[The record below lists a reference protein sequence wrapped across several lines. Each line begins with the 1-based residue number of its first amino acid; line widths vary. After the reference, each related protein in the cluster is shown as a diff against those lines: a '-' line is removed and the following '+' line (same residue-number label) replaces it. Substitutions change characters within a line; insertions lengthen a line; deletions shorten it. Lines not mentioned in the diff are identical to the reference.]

1 MPPATDDSTPH
12 ALFVTLPGWEGLHFQ
27 GVGENLRWEKFAQQA
42 ISRDSQMIVLAPQLD
57 DWGQTSADRTIEL
70 VEHFVGSY
78 DVDPSRVF
86 IEGYSGGGE
95 TLSLVLGER
104 PELFAAALVVSSQ
117 WDGGLDSLVEAR
129 TPTRLFTGRDDSYYG
144 SESFVQTADK
154 LRERY
159 VREGLGKEAIDALV
173 GLDVKEEGY
182 FVERGY
188 TDQHAGGGAAA
199 MDDEAMGWLFSH
211 RREEG

>member
-42 ISRDSQMIVLAPQLD
+42 MSRDSQMIVLAPQLD
-57 DWGQTSADRTIEL
+57 DWGQTSADRTIE
-70 VEHFVGSY
+70 
-78 DVDPSRVF
+78 
-86 IEGYSGGGE
+86 
-95 TLSLVLGER
+95 
-104 PELFAAALVVSSQ
+104 
-117 WDGGLDSLVEAR
+117 LVEAR

-159 VREGLGKEAIDALV
+159 AREGLGKEAIDALV
-173 GLDVKEEGY
+173 ILDVKEEGY
-182 FVERGY
+182 FAERGY

-199 MDDEAMGWLFSH
+199 TDDDAMGWLFSH